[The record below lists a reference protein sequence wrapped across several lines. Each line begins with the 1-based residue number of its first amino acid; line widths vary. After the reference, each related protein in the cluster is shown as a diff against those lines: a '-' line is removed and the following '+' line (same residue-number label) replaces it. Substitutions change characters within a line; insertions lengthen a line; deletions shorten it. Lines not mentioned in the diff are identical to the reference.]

1 MHSIQAALYVS
12 LIPFILVWL
21 AGLTIRVGK
30 PSGFVVLLT
39 QALAAG
45 FILASISIEL
55 MPRILQAKSLTV
67 AIGFA
72 LGFLLMLLIQKLG
85 GGCGCSNKPK
95 PLSTFLIPYAVEFF
109 INALIIGIAS
119 ATGHLTLIVIAVS
132 LSLCCFVCG
141 MSVSTRL
148 FASRLSSS
156 TRVSILLGLTL
167 LFPIGALIGAW
178 VMVTVPTIWLV
189 DILSFSVAVL
199 FYLVTVE
206 LLHESFQKKNSWVI
220 LAFFVAFLFVLM
232 LHMLL

>member
-1 MHSIQAALYVS
+1 MHSIQTALYVS
-12 LIPFILVWL
+12 LIPFIFVWL

-30 PSGFVVLLT
+30 PSGFIVLLT

-45 FILASISIEL
+45 FILASISVEL
-55 MPRILQAKSLTV
+55 MPRILQAKSVTV

-72 LGFLLMLLIQKLG
+72 VGFLLMLLIQRLG
-85 GGCGCSNKPK
+85 GGCGCSSKPK

-119 ATGHLTLIVIAVS
+119 ATSHLTLIVIAVS

-148 FASRLSSS
+148 FSSHLSS
-156 TRVSILLGLTL
+156 RIKFILLLGLTL
-167 LFPIGALIGAW
+167 LFPLGAFIGAW
-178 VMVTVPTIWLV
+178 IMVTAPTIWLL
-189 DILSFSVAVL
+189 DLLSFSVAVL

-220 LAFFVAFLFVLM
+220 SAFFIAFLFVLL
-232 LHMLL
+232 LHMWV